1 MRASRKVTL
10 SVVAALPAG
19 FLEPSPALPRRTR

>member
-10 SVVAALPAG
+10 SVIAALPAG
-19 FLEPSPALPRRTR
+19 FLEPAAQPRRTC